1 VAKGNLSKAA
11 DLLGVTRPTLYDLLE
26 KHRIGAA
33 QFGKNGTAPAPA
45 AAGEAAPDPSPD
57 PARESKG

>member
-33 QFGKNGTAPAPA
+33 QFGKNGTAA
-45 AAGEAAPDPSPD
+45 ATPGAEAAPEPTHEP
-57 PARESKG
+57 KGS